1 MSHIKFQSLNS
12 LPNSLP
18 NTDVLQMPALLLRTS
33 KALLQACPLRMNTLA
48 NGLFPS

>member
-1 MSHIKFQSLNS
+1 MRHIKFQPLNS

-18 NTDVLQMPALLLRTS
+18 NTDVLPMPASLLRTS